1 MVTPHGVHLGKLQG
15 HVYDLVVVLLHAA
28 VRQDST
34 HDFFEEALALHVVSL
49 QKEILVGFKGCVST
63 VSAFGIKRSKHPF
76 CVHSHPFEGHVR
88 HLVVDVG
95 DGVVVAEVL
104 RHPQR
109 DVEHPLGVI
118 EVALVPRQDPLLY
131 DDDEL
136 FLSLLRLFVFFTAL
150 IFIFVEDG
158 SEPAETDA
166 KQDTAGTLPVSR

>member
-1 MVTPHGVHLGKLQG
+1 M
-15 HVYDLVVVLLHAA
+15 
-28 VRQDST
+28 
-34 HDFFEEALALHVVSL
+34 
-49 QKEILVGFKGCVST
+49 
-63 VSAFGIKRSKHPF
+63 
-76 CVHSHPFEGHVR
+76 HSHPFEGHVR

-131 DDDEL
+131 DADQL
-136 FLSLLRLFVFFTAL
+136 LLSVLRPLVFFTAL
-150 IFIFVEDG
+150 ILTIFVEDG

-166 KQDTAGTLPVSR
+166 KQDIDAAVKIVARYIGLDEKSVKLEFTNQHGYTYRVTMKVFLFF